1 MQRKNSNILA
11 IIIKFDYLEFR
22 NILDGV
28 FFKSTYMLLIR
39 NPPKIQWQE
48 VLKIRSQRN
57 NSLGKC

>member
-39 NPPKIQWQE
+39 NPPKIQ
-48 VLKIRSQRN
+48 
-57 NSLGKC
+57 